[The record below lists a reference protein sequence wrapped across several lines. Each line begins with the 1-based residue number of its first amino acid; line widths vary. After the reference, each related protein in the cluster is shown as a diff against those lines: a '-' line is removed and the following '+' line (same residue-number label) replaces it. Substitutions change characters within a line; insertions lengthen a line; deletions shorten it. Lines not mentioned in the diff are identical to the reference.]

1 MESPND
7 TRSSVR
13 RWRELLASERDAE
26 SLYTRLAGVET
37 GERQQIF
44 KDLALVAMFIVGATI
59 GALNGRSAIRMGLR
73 QMFVGALA
81 AAVTY
86 GVGHLIG
93 AHVS

>member
-1 MESPND
+1 MAGG
-7 TRSSVR
+7 
-13 RWRELLASERDAE
+13 WRGDGGDGGGWRGM
-26 SLYTRLAGVET
+26 AG
-37 GERQQIF
+37 
-44 KDLALVAMFIVGATI
+44 
-59 GALNGRSAIRMGLR
+59 GRSAIRMGLR